1 MAPTEILEVLDSSGT
16 SRFASTK
23 SEFERNW
30 TLGATIDWS
39 FQLLAEPE
47 CRVFRRL
54 ALFVGTFNLAAARSV
69 CSEIDHLGVA
79 ESIDALVDRS
89 LVVAEHD
96 ADGTRF
102 RLLEPI
108 RQSALGRLAEVGEVD
123 DVRRRHAD
131 WSSDLVD
138 GLAPMTMGHEQA
150 SAFRRIHAD
159 YSNIRLAFE
168 TLVECDEPDGYLDLA
183 FGLYWFWTHES
194 LHLDGHERCLRG
206 LDLAV
211 GPIYG
216 VRLGLR
222 WWAPIAGPGLG
233 GPQHLTSPTDSRRWR
248 QNSRRIRP
256 CETRP
261 RQPPRARR
269 LDARPW
275 NSRQFPGLGF
285 RRRPQTAEEPHFC
298 KERSPHNLHE
308 VTRRSRPTCGL
319 SDLVPSAHPRQ
330 GSVASHRHLPL
341 TFTRQ
346 RPGAMSAG
354 SVRLGNLI

>member
-1 MAPTEILEVLDSSGT
+1 VEARIGSMAPTEILEVLDSSGT
-16 SRFASTK
+16 SGFASTK

-150 SAFRRIHAD
+150 SAFRRIRAD

-211 GPIYG
+211 GS
-216 VRLGLR
+216 RADLR
-222 WWAPIAGPGLG
+222 
-233 GPQHLTSPTDSRRWR
+233 R
-248 QNSRRIRP
+248 Q
-256 CETRP
+256 
-261 RQPPRARR
+261 ARVA
-269 LDARPW
+269 LVGA
-275 NSRQFPGLGF
+275 N
-285 RRRPQTAEEPHFC
+285 
-298 KERSPHNLHE
+298 
-308 VTRRSRPTCGL
+308 CGAWTGR
-319 SDLVPSAHPRQ
+319 PSALDIADRFEALAAELATDQAMRNSTPP
-330 GSVASHRHLPL
+330 ASSSASARCSPLELQAVPWARLPAAA
-341 TFTRQ
+341 TDR
-346 RPGAMSAG
+346 
-354 SVRLGNLI
+354 